1 MSEVF
6 LALCTLHPITGKPK
20 LHVSYKLDDTEL
32 SECLYPHFQKACNYL
47 KGHGQ
52 EVVLEVVPGSK
63 TGINNEDTLMELYQ
77 PFLDVGKPRGLLD
90 IVVEND
96 YLDVSDKIESFL
108 NRLYP

>member
-6 LALCTLHPITGKPK
+6 LVLCTLHPVTGKPK

-32 SECLYPHFQKACNYL
+32 SECLYPHFQKSCKYL
-47 KGHGQ
+47 HSHGQ
-52 EVVLEVVPGSK
+52 ELVLEVVPGVN
-63 TGINNEDTLMELYQ
+63 TCINNEDTLMELYQ

-96 YLDVSDKIESFL
+96 YIDVSDKIESFL
-108 NRLYP
+108 NMLWP